1 MRGAEED
8 AVGGRCGGIARGA
21 RGDGGSGGR
30 DLRGGG
36 GISVA
41 GVGTRRRGMA
51 QLWTPTLESYR
62 VVEIVNQ
69 VAWLSDPY

>member
-1 MRGAEED
+1 
-8 AVGGRCGGIARGA
+8 VGGRCGGIAQGRMRRWWEQRA
-21 RGDGGSGGR
+21 GSAW
-30 DLRGGG
+30 GG

-41 GVGTRRRGMA
+41 GVGMRRRGMT

-69 VAWLSDPY
+69 VAWLLDPY